1 MDAWLTI
8 LYSVFGPDIFSFA
21 LWANALRCWPTIQGY
36 PFNNIIP
43 IWTVFRTWL
52 FFREP
57 ISTNIWIALV
67 LIVCGVI
74 FSTRNWTRA
83 KAL

>member
-1 MDAWLTI
+1 MDAWLAI
-8 LYSVFGPDIFSFA
+8 LCSVFGSGIFSFA
-21 LWANALRCWPTIQGY
+21 LRSKILRCWPTSQVY

-43 IWTVFRTWL
+43 IWTVFWTWL

-67 LIVCGVI
+67 LIVTGVI
-74 FSTRNWTRA
+74 LSTRNWTRA
-83 KAL
+83 K